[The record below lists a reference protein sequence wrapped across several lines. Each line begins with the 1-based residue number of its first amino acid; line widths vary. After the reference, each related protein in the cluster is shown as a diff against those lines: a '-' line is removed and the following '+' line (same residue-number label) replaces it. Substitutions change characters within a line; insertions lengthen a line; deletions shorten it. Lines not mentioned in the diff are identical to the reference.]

1 MGKSLDIAKN
11 IFNITKGK
19 ALEKERDG
27 DKQKFNLNTFKGE
40 LTAANGLYRPNRYR
54 FVLETIPKCLNKITY
69 PKPDN
74 QRLEFYCDNVNIPGA
89 SIIPVDYKRLGVGPF
104 DRRASAI
111 IPAEISA
118 SFMLDNTGKNL
129 DFFQQWVSHIVYM
142 GSDKALHMAEET
154 EGGEQRH
161 FGEIDYHSN
170 YTCQVKIETYDV
182 RDVHINTTRA
192 YEVWPSQLGD
202 VTLGWAQNDEVGR
215 VTINFQLQRWVTTN
229 ETDKDF
235 NATEVVESGRELS
248 GMERL
253 LRIGAAAKSLKAA
266 WKKPNNVGDVINLVS
281 GSQTF
286 LNSFGSKYVPDQGK
300 TDG

>member
-11 IFNITKGK
+11 VFNMAKGK
-19 ALEKERDG
+19 ALEKDKDG
-27 DKQKFNLNTFKGE
+27 DKQKFNLNNFKGE

-54 FVLETIPKCLNKITY
+54 FVLETIHKCLAPVTY

-74 QRLEFYCDNVNIPGA
+74 QKLEFYCDNVNIPGA

-129 DFFQQWVSHIVYM
+129 DFFQQWVSRIVYM
-142 GSDKALHMAEET
+142 GNDKALHMAEET
-154 EGGEQRH
+154 PGGPTRH

-235 NATEVVESGRELS
+235 NATEVVESGREYS

-253 LRIGAAAKSLKAA
+253 LRIGAAARSLKSA
-266 WKKPNNVGDVINLVS
+266 WKKPRNVGDVINLVS
-281 GSQTF
+281 GSQT
-286 LNSFGSKYVPDQGK
+286 LLSSFGSKYTPDTG
-300 TDG
+300 G